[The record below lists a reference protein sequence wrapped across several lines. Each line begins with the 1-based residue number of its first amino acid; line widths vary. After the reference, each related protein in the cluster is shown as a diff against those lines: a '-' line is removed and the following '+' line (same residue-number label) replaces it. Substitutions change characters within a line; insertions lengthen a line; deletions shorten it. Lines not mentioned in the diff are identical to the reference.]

1 LLYLY
6 LNNLAEKRGITMKK
20 FSIIALIIGTAA
32 ATGFFVTKMI
42 QKKKANDDLFDD
54 YDDCCDCDCDCESC
68 VASEADLDVEIPDS
82 DTEATD
88 EEVSEE
94 E

>member
-1 LLYLY
+1 
-6 LNNLAEKRGITMKK
+6 MKK

-32 ATGFFVTKMI
+32 ATGYFVTKMI

-54 YDDCCDCDCDCESC
+54 YDDCCDCDCESC

>member
-1 LLYLY
+1 
-6 LNNLAEKRGITMKK
+6 M
-20 FSIIALIIGTAA
+20 
-32 ATGFFVTKMI
+32 TKMI

-54 YDDCCDCDCDCESC
+54 YDDCCDCDCESC

>member
-1 LLYLY
+1 
-6 LNNLAEKRGITMKK
+6 MKK

-42 QKKKANDDLFDD
+42 QKKKANNDLFDD

-68 VASEADLDVEIPDS
+68 VASEADLDVEIPDG

>member
-1 LLYLY
+1 
-6 LNNLAEKRGITMKK
+6 MKK

-32 ATGFFVTKMI
+32 ATGYFVTKMI

-54 YDDCCDCDCDCESC
+54 YDDDCCDCDCDCESC

>member
-1 LLYLY
+1 
-6 LNNLAEKRGITMKK
+6 MKK

-32 ATGFFVTKMI
+32 ATGYFVTKMI

-54 YDDCCDCDCDCESC
+54 YDDDCCDCDCDCDCESC
-68 VASEADLDVEIPDS
+68 VASEADLDVEIPDG

>member
-1 LLYLY
+1 
-6 LNNLAEKRGITMKK
+6 MKK

-32 ATGFFVTKMI
+32 ATGYFVTKMI
-42 QKKKANDDLFDD
+42 QKKKAKDDLFDD

-82 DTEATD
+82 DTEATN